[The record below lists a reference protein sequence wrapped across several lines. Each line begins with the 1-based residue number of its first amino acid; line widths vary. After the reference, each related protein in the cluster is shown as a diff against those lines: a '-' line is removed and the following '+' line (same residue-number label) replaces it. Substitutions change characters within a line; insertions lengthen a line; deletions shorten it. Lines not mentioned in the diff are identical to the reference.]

1 MSALLAS
8 ALLAVAAPQEPPVFR
23 AEVGLVRIEVL
34 VTRKG
39 VPVHGLAASDFEV
52 RDEGRVQEL
61 DPVLEEETP
70 VDAVLVLDMSA
81 SVRGAKLDALK
92 DAARAFLD
100 GLREGEQ
107 AALVAFREEVHLLEP
122 FTADRAR
129 VRRALERAQPRGS
142 TALCDAVYA
151 ALRLREP
158 GPRRSAVVVFSDGI
172 DNMSWLAPSE
182 VVEAASRS
190 EAIVYGVAMR
200 ARSDSKERF
209 LGDVVAATGGK
220 LFEAASERDLRG
232 RFLDVLTDIRARY
245 VLSYTPGGVDAA
257 GWHALDVRLKRA
269 KGDVLARPGYWR
281 GAP

>member
-1 MSALLAS
+1 VSALLAS
-8 ALLAVAAPQEPPVFR
+8 ALLALAAPQEPLVFR

-39 VPVHGLAASDFEV
+39 VPVHGLATADFEV
-52 RDEGRVQEL
+52 RDDGRMQEL
-61 DPVLEEETP
+61 EPVLEEESP
-70 VDAVLVLDMSA
+70 VDAVLVLDLSG

-100 GLREGEQ
+100 GLHEGEQ
-107 AALVAFREEVHLLEP
+107 AALVAFREEVLLLEP

-129 VRRALERAQPRGS
+129 VQRALVEVQPRGS

-200 ARSDSKERF
+200 AKGDPKERF
-209 LGDVVAATGGK
+209 LGDVVLATGGK
-220 LFEAASERDLRG
+220 LFEAVSERDLRG
-232 RFLDVLTDIRARY
+232 RFLDVLSDIRARY

-257 GWHALDVRLKRA
+257 GWHALDVRLKRV